1 METFQKMVL
10 EEFPCGSEDSESD
23 VVTVVAQVAAVA
35 QVWSLARELL
45 HTEMQPKKKK
55 KKKVLEQLEM
65 HMQKRDLMLRLYSK
79 INKTEISS

>member
-35 QVWSLARELL
+35 QV
-45 HTEMQPKKKK
+45 
-55 KKKVLEQLEM
+55 
-65 HMQKRDLMLRLYSK
+65 
-79 INKTEISS
+79 